1 MTPGRHLQTPRLWYN
16 YPSTF
21 SRKPINKMKLT
32 WRKVA
37 LIFGAVALL
46 GLIPDSLNLQSP
58 RDERI
63 VIAARDYS
71 DLRIENPSAPVISV
85 VPTQPAPVSIQATP
99 NTAVT
104 ANPGSVTSGNTPVPI
119 APAVPA
125 VLTPP
130 AGVQAPPLTQEERD
144 NSDQRATA
152 RDAVA
157 PPRPYES
164 LELYIHLPPDAARHQ
179 PLRTLIV
186 LHGIGSRGDTF
197 SQNLIEEADRNYW
210 ILIAP
215 TLPYRDYM
223 DPANLLKEDIRFSG
237 LLVDMLDNLP
247 KKLGM
252 KLRRHAL
259 VFGFSRGAQ
268 LGHRFALFYPERVE
282 SIVPISAGTYTLPV
296 DRKTTD
302 PNALMPMPYGVGDM
316 VNYLGHPLDRE
327 LLRQISFLLEVG
339 GRDVEPDEV
348 PRQFDPYSGK
358 DRVARAYAFQYALI
372 SAGVKSRLTVF
383 PDAGHEVTAE
393 MRRAALQFLREEEL
407 AKKLND

>member
-1 MTPGRHLQTPRLWYN
+1 
-16 YPSTF
+16 
-21 SRKPINKMKLT
+21 MKSS

-46 GLIPDSLNLQSP
+46 GLIPDNLNLQSP

-63 VIAARDYS
+63 VIAARDNS
-71 DLRIENPSAPVISV
+71 GLRIEFPSAPVIRV
-85 VPTQPAPVSIQATP
+85 GRTQPPLVSVPATP
-99 NTAVT
+99 NDGVT
-104 ANPGSVTSGNTPVPI
+104 SDPGSIPSGNTPAPI

-125 VLTPP
+125 VSTPTGIL
-130 AGVQAPPLTQEERD
+130 ASPLTQDERD
-144 NSDQRATA
+144 RADQRATS
-152 RDAVA
+152 RDAAA

-186 LHGIGSRGDTF
+186 LHGIGARGDAF
-197 SQNLIEEADRNYW
+197 SQGLIEEADRNYW
-210 ILIAP
+210 LLIAP
-215 TLPYRDYM
+215 TMPYRDYM

-237 LLVDMLDNLP
+237 LLTDMLDNLP

-296 DRKTTD
+296 ERKTSD
-302 PNALMPMPYGVGDM
+302 PAALMPMPYGVGDM

-327 LLRQISFLLEVG
+327 LLRQVSFLLEVG

-358 DRVARAYAFQYALI
+358 DRVARAYAFQNALT

-383 PDAGHEVTAE
+383 PDAGHEVTAA
-393 MRRAALQFLREEEL
+393 MRKAALQFLREEEL